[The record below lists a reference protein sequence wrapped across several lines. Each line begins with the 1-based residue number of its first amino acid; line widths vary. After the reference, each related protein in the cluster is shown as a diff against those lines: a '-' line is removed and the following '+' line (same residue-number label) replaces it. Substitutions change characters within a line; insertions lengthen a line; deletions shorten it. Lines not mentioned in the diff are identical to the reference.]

1 LAGLLW
7 LCGVLPAHALH
18 AWPSDGVQNIPIST
32 LKTRVGDFSFA
43 ASGRLSRR
51 GESGPAITPGW
62 RGWGCKN
69 VSGRGIWNERD
80 PNYLTFCGGDPVNGF
95 DSDGR
100 CVKAVGDFAYNGG
113 VAGYALNG
121 VGNALN
127 SYSGDNA
134 FLGAYG
140 AYLGTLFNEVGG
152 AVSPSTYVNGLSSYG
167 HNVSSYYNDG
177 GLLPASSYAL
187 TSWNVGQVYSGAAN
201 FDLHYDTAG
210 QSVGD
215 GYQRWATASSG
226 VASTAGIAAG
236 GVSLFN
242 WATAAPAAAAPEATS
257 FYRVVSEPEHQ
268 SLMGSGEFSAPPS
281 GGSTPI
287 PGQPGKWFWGSQ
299 QEAEQFA
306 PGWYGSEPYKI
317 IETKIPGSTAPA
329 SVAPG
334 IDNVGTGY
342 FFKMQDL
349 QGVPINTV
357 K

>member
-1 LAGLLW
+1 M
-7 LCGVLPAHALH
+7 
-18 AWPSDGVQNIPIST
+18 
-32 LKTRVGDFSFA
+32 
-43 ASGRLSRR
+43 
-51 GESGPAITPGW
+51 
-62 RGWGCKN
+62 
-69 VSGRGIWNERD
+69 SGRGIWNERD
-80 PNYLTFCGGDPVNGF
+80 PNYLTFCGGDPINGF

-100 CVKAVGDFAYNGG
+100 CVKAGANFAYNGG
-113 VAGYALNG
+113 VAGAALRGIGGYLDSYN
-121 VGNALN
+121 N
-127 SYSGDNA
+127 SSAGGGY
-134 FLGAYG
+134 FTGAAG
-140 AYLGTLFNEVGG
+140 SLIDELAGIS
-152 AVSPSTYVNGLSSYG
+152 APSTYVNGLSSYG

-177 GLLPASSYAL
+177 GLLPATSYAL

-201 FDLHYDTAG
+201 FSLQYDTAG
-210 QSVGD
+210 QPIGD

-236 GVSLFN
+236 GVSIFN
-242 WATAAPAAAAPEATS
+242 WATAPAATAPAAAAPETTS
-257 FYRVVSEPEHQ
+257 FYRVVSESEHQ
-268 SLMGSGEFSAPPS
+268 SLTGSGEFSAPPS

-317 IETKIPGSTAPA
+317 IETKIPSSTAPA